1 MSMKLYKKDS
11 LTLTDIFDL
20 VEKVKA
26 NPTSGST
33 FKFGGGITLAKLLI
47 LML

>member
-1 MSMKLYKKDS
+1 MKLYKKDS

-26 NPTSGST
+26 NPSGST